1 MCHNLPRVF
10 RSALTR
16 IAACLALAATVHACA
31 SPPPER
37 SGLTH
42 AEADEI
48 RAEIRDEVTKAYD
61 LSRPD
66 IAANMLS
73 LYPDS
78 GRIVSATG
86 GKIVTSLDSLAGGIH
101 YFWDNVGRYMQQP
114 RWEWKQ
120 MIIDVL
126 SPTAAVMTATYHIP
140 HHTPRGEPHDI
151 GGAWTAVF
159 VRHGQRWVIIQEHLS
174 DLPAAD
180 STATS
185 RSAR

>member
-1 MCHNLPRVF
+1 MQRIRAGWLFP
-10 RSALTR
+10 AL
-16 IAACLALAATVHACA
+16 AVALAACA
-31 SPPPER
+31 APPPER
-37 SGLTH
+37 ARLTH
-42 AEADEI
+42 AQAEEI

-86 GKIVTSLDSLAGGIH
+86 GRIITSLDSLAGGIH
-101 YFWDNVGRYMQQP
+101 YFWDNVGRYMQRP
-114 RWEWKQ
+114 RWVWKQ

-126 SPTAAVMTATYHIP
+126 SPDAAVMTATYHIP
-140 HHTPRGEPHDI
+140 HYTPRGEPHDI

-159 VRHGQRWVIIQEHLS
+159 VRQGQKWVIIQEHLS

-180 STATS
+180 TTKAVGRS
-185 RSAR
+185 R

>member
-1 MCHNLPRVF
+1 MSRLSLARP
-10 RSALTR
+10 S
-16 IAACLALAATVHACA
+16 LALALALALSACA

-42 AEADEI
+42 AQAEEI
-48 RAEIRDEVTKAYD
+48 RSEISDEVTKAYD

-78 GRIVSATG
+78 GRVVSATG
-86 GKIVTSLDSLAGGIH
+86 GKVITSLDSLRGGIH
-101 YFWDNVGRYMQQP
+101 YFWDNVGRYMQKP
-114 RWEWKQ
+114 TWVWKQ

-126 SPTAAVMTATYHIP
+126 SPDAAVMTATYHIP
-140 HHTPRGEPHDI
+140 HHTPRGDPHDI

-159 VRHGQRWVIIQEHLS
+159 VRQGQKWVIIQEHLS
-174 DLPAAD
+174 DLPAPD
-180 STATS
+180 TTTTV
-185 RSAR
+185 RTPP

>member
-1 MCHNLPRVF
+1 MPRSPLACLL
-10 RSALTR
+10 SALALLV
-16 IAACLALAATVHACA
+16 AACAGPQA
-31 SPPPER
+31 PER

-42 AEADEI
+42 AQAQEI
-48 RAEIRDEVTKAYD
+48 RSEIRDEVTKAYD
-61 LSRPD
+61 LSRPN

-86 GKIVTSLDSLAGGIH
+86 GRIITSLDSLAGGIH
-101 YFWDNVGRYMQQP
+101 YFWDNVGRYMQKP
-114 RWEWKQ
+114 TWVWKQ

-126 SPTAAVMTATYHIP
+126 SPDAAVMTATYHIP

-159 VRHGQRWVIIQEHLS
+159 VRQGQKWVIIQEHLS
-174 DLPAAD
+174 DLPVPN
-180 STATS
+180 TANAVGGS
-185 RSAR
+185 K